1 MDPITLALLGVG
13 IAKAGAGI
21 AEGVGEAR
29 AGKKMRLSPAEQA
42 ELDDLE
48 RRKAGGALGLTER
61 QRGGLEQRFLTEQA
75 GATRQIEAQG
85 IQRAAARG
93 TGASGRELFLAEQAQ
108 ASAQRDPRQKQ
119 NEAVE
124 VLNESQAQA
133 DVARMDALN
142 AQRREADA
150 MRARGI
156 AQAVSGGLAGA
167 GEAATAGLS
176 QMQTTKMAQIDAAA
190 RAEETASLLRRFN
203 APGSTTGFGFNAFAP
218 TTARGGF

>member
-1 MDPITLALLGVG
+1 MDPFTLALIGAGV
-13 IAKAGAGI
+13 AKAGAGI
-21 AEGVGEAR
+21 AQGVGQAR
-29 AGKKMRLSPAEQA
+29 AGKKMQLSDAEAA
-42 ELDDLE
+42 ELADLE
-48 RRKAGGALGLTER
+48 RRKAGGTLGLTER

-85 IQRAAARG
+85 IQQAAARG

-124 VLNESQAQA
+124 VLNQAQAQA

-150 MRARGI
+150 TRARGI
-156 AQAVSGGLAGA
+156 AQAVSGGLAGL
-167 GEAATAGLS
+167 GGAAEAGLA
-176 QMQTTKMAQIDAAA
+176 QAQQVKMAQIDAAA
-190 RAEETASLLRRFN
+190 RAEETRSLLNRFN
-203 APGSTTGFGFNAFAP
+203 APGSSTGFGFSAFAP